1 MRHRWAFA
9 LITVAL
15 GALLSLST
23 TSAALAQEDQTEN
36 SPGLTLSTPYPAQV
50 IQAGEMVTLSLTVSN
65 RGLPPQIVRLDVKE
79 APAGWKVS
87 FTGGGRIV
95 KAVYVDTDSSGAV
108 SLKLEPPS
116 DVGPGTARFVL
127 LARGE
132 DAQAEL
138 PIELTLEEKLPPK
151 LTLDVELPTLK
162 GTPNTTFRYR
172 ATLENEG
179 DEEVLTSLAADAPE
193 GFEVTFKLR
202 FGSEEV
208 TSFPIKAGE
217 SKNLDIEV
225 KPPRQ
230 VPAGEYKI
238 YVRAQAG
245 EANASLALTAV
256 VTGRPELDVTTPEGR
271 LSGRATAGRQTQLK
285 ILVRNRGSAPARD
298 VEMSAFEPSGW
309 TVEFDPKRIAAIP
322 PDGEQEVIAKIT
334 PAEKAVAGDYML
346 TVRATA
352 AGESDSAELRITV
365 LTSTLWG
372 IVGIALIA
380 VALGAVGLAVSR
392 FGRR

>member
-1 MRHRWAFA
+1 MRHRWAFTLLA
-9 LITVAL
+9 LAL
-15 GALLSLST
+15 GALLWAPS
-23 TSAALAQEDQTEN
+23 LAQEDQAGN
-36 SPGLTLSTPYPAQV
+36 STGNGLALSTPYPAQV
-50 IQAGEMVTLSLTVSN
+50 VQAGETVTLSLTVHN

-79 APAGWKVS
+79 APEGWVVS

-95 KAVYVDTDSSGAV
+95 KAVYVDTDDSSTV

-116 DVGPGTARFVL
+116 DVGPGSARFVL
-127 LARGE
+127 VARGE
-132 DAQAEL
+132 DAEAEL

-172 ATLENEG
+172 ATLKNEG
-179 DEEVLTSLAADAPE
+179 DEEVLASLDADAPE

-202 FGSEEV
+202 YGSEEV
-208 TSFPIKAGE
+208 TSFPLKAGE
-217 SKNLDIEV
+217 SKSLDIEV
-225 KPPRQ
+225 KPPQ
-230 VPAGEYKI
+230 QAPAGEYKI

-245 EANASLALTAV
+245 EMNASLALTAV
-256 VTGRPELDVTTPEGR
+256 VTGRPELDVTTPDGR
-271 LSGRATAGRQTQLK
+271 LSGRATAGRETQLK

-309 TVEFDPKRIAAIP
+309 TVEFDLKRIPEIP
-322 PDGEQEVIAKIT
+322 PDGEQVVIAKIK
-334 PAEKAVAGDYML
+334 PSEKAVAGDYML
-346 TVRATA
+346 TVRANA
-352 AGESDSAELRITV
+352 EGESDSAELRITV

-372 IVGIALIA
+372 VVGIALIA